1 MYLLTKKQ
9 IMKKI
14 YLCAMALSV
23 GSLSFGQSLT
33 TKTFSE
39 DRQQRTAATGIQA
52 TNNVTANF
60 KAPGDVIY
68 SQDFNAS
75 SSLPAGWSEM
85 DNTGNTAPWVVQAA
99 GTLPDADFTTGQATI
114 ASTSGGNCMLYY
126 SDGYQSP
133 PPAGGYYEVD
143 AYFQSEAIAVNNLG
157 GVSVNFQQSFRN
169 CCANSGV
176 IAVLMASTDPAFPTG
191 PTTASYDILGGVA
204 TNVASADPMD
214 MSVNISAIAA
224 NHTGNIY
231 LRWYIGAG
239 IEAYYWM
246 VDDIQVV
253 ESPINDIVTQNG
265 FYGFFGVEYT
275 RIPASQVQPMSLSM
289 QYNNIGVA
297 DQTGSRMTVDVTGPS
312 PHNSNTTPATIASLE
327 ADTLTMADVWTPSAL
342 MADWD
347 QDYQVTLSI
356 TSDSTDLTP
365 ANNGVVFPPFQV
377 TEALMA
383 IDDMGE
389 LTGAVGNGGGNAGP
403 NNVTEYEAG
412 NQFDIVNQDE
422 TLTAIDIVTGANT
435 PVGTFIEAVI
445 YQIDFSASPEG
456 YTEVFRSTGYA
467 IQAADIEAVHHFI
480 LPTPATL
487 TAGESYFAAV
497 HSYADYE
504 FGISG
509 LNPPA
514 GTPSARHSAIRY
526 PNMTSPNAN
535 SSFGY
540 TNTPMIRLNF
550 DATVGIDA
558 EAETTNFSVYPNP
571 SNGEFNIS
579 LEGDAKTVAIA
590 VKNVV
595 GQTIINKTV
604 NVAGNTTET
613 ISLSDYSKGVYFLT
627 VDGETTKLIVE

>member
-1 MYLLTKKQ
+1 MYLLTKIT

-33 TKTFSE
+33 KKSFSE
-39 DRQQRTAATGIQA
+39 EKQQRTVATGIQS
-52 TNNVTANF
+52 NNAVTANF

-68 SQDFNAS
+68 AEDFTGGI
-75 SSLPAGWSEM
+75 PAGWTSV
-85 DNTGNTAPWVVQAA
+85 DQTGNNAPWVLQAA
-99 GTLPDADFTTGQATI
+99 GVLPDADFTTAQATI
-114 ASTSGGNCMLYY
+114 ASSSGGNSMLYY
-126 SDGYQSP
+126 ADGYQSP
-133 PPAGGYYEVD
+133 PPASGYYEVD
-143 AYFQSEAIAVNNLG
+143 SYFQTTGIAVNNFG

-169 CCANSGV
+169 CCSNSGV
-176 IAVLMASTDPAFPTG
+176 VAVLVASTDPTFATS
-191 PTTASYDILGGVA
+191 TSYDIIGGVA

-214 MSVNISAIAA
+214 ISVNISAVAA
-224 NHTGNIY
+224 NYVGNIY
-231 LRWYIGAG
+231 LRWHIAAG

-253 ESPINDIVTQNG
+253 ESPINDLVTQNG

-275 RIPASQVQPMSLSM
+275 MIPFTQVQPMSLSM
-289 QYNNIGVA
+289 QYSNIGVA
-297 DQTGSRMTVDVTGPS
+297 DQTGTVMTVDVNDGAAS
-312 PHNSNTTPATIASLE
+312 VFNTTTTPFTAPSLS
-327 ADTLTMADVWTPSAL
+327 ADTLTLDDVWTPPTTIGEN
-342 MADWD
+342 
-347 QDYQVTLSI
+347 YTVTLSI

-365 ANNGVVFPPFQV
+365 ANNGLVFPPFTV
-377 TEALMA
+377 TSAIMAL
-383 IDDMGE
+383 DDNSA
-389 LTGAVGNGGGNAGP
+389 TPGNGGGNSGP
-403 NNVTEYEAG
+403 NGVTEYEAG

-422 TLTAIDIVTGANT
+422 TLTAIDLVTGPNT
-435 PVGTFIEAVI
+435 PVGTFIDVVI
-445 YQIDFSASPEG
+445 YQIDFSTTPEG
-456 YTEVFRSTGYA
+456 YTEVFRSAGYQ
-467 IQAADIEAVHHFI
+467 IVAADIGVVHHFI
-480 LPTPATL
+480 LPTAATL

-497 HSYADYE
+497 HSFIDYE

-526 PNMTSPNAN
+526 PNMATPNAN

-550 DATVGIDA
+550 DALVGVDA
-558 EAETTNFSVYPNP
+558 ADEATSFSIYPNP
-571 SNGEFNIS
+571 SNGEFTINLSGEAKIS
-579 LEGDAKTVAIA
+579 TLT

-595 GQTIINKTV
+595 GQTIINKTI